1 MEYIAILCVLLVTVS
16 QIIIYCAEMNNVRLD
31 NEFPMRKIPE
41 PKIQIFLDSAYFA
54 PVQGTSICRPLDP
67 VE

>member
-1 MEYIAILCVLLVTVS
+1 
-16 QIIIYCAEMNNVRLD
+16 MNNIRVV

-41 PKIQIFLDSAYFA
+41 PKTQICLDAAHFA
-54 PVQGTSICRPLDP
+54 PVQDPAICRPLHP

>member
-1 MEYIAILCVLLVTVS
+1 
-16 QIIIYCAEMNNVRLD
+16 MNNVRVD

-41 PKIQIFLDSAYFA
+41 PKTQIFLDAAYFA
-54 PVQGTSICRPLDP
+54 PVQGSAICRPLDP